1 MLYYNILFSR
11 MIDRLAILGFMG
23 EYLSGYDQRG
33 RIGFQLM
40 LVNSLRLISRL
51 APLAS
56 GLRYGAVI
64 LILLHC
70 VPASAE
76 PRVLASIKPLQLI
89 AQAVMG
95 ENERVGV
102 LLPPGVTPHHYTM
115 RPSDMK
121 RVAGAQ
127 MIIWLGP
134 ESERY
139 LAKPIASL
147 RNSPV
152 VIDLQ
157 QYLSRD
163 QYGHEDPHL
172 WLSSQQAA
180 RIARLIG
187 GGLSRVDPQNKQQ
200 YETNLERFLERLTHF
215 SDKSRS
221 AFSELDIRYVVYH
234 GAYGYFERD
243 MGLSPIGVVSIHPEV
258 NPGARHLMAL
268 KKLIRSQQ
276 VSCILVEP
284 ESNPSIVDILIEDD
298 SVIVQNL
305 DPMAAGIEV
314 SPSGYLQ
321 FLHQMVEI
329 FKACR

>member
-1 MLYYNILFSR
+1 

-23 EYLSGYDQRG
+23 EYLLGYYRRG
-33 RIGFQLM
+33 RIGFQSM
-40 LVNSLRLISRL
+40 LVNGLRLISRL
-51 APLAS
+51 APLTA
-56 GLRYGAVI
+56 GLRYGVVALV
-64 LILLHC
+64 LLHN

-76 PRVLASIKPLQLI
+76 PRLLASIKPLQLI

-95 ENERVGV
+95 DSERVEV

-121 RVAGAQ
+121 RVGEAQ
-127 MIIWLGP
+127 IIVWLGS

-147 RNSPV
+147 RNGSV

-163 QYGHEDPHL
+163 QHGHEDPHL
-172 WLSSQQAA
+172 WLSSREAA
-180 RIARLIG
+180 RIARLISD
-187 GGLSRVDPQNKQQ
+187 GLSRVDPQNKQE
-200 YETNLERFLERLTHF
+200 YETNLARFLARLTHF
-215 SDKSRS
+215 SDQSRS

-234 GAYGYFERD
+234 GAYGYFERE

-276 VSCILVEP
+276 VSCILIEP